1 MNKAYLK
8 TPSDNQNQNVFAN
21 DRAIP
26 IKCPATAL
34 SPAEHDLAAL
44 LAEIAFQQINAAT
57 PL

>member
-1 MNKAYLK
+1 MNKDPFK
-8 TPSDNQNQNVFAN
+8 NSSDNQNVFAN